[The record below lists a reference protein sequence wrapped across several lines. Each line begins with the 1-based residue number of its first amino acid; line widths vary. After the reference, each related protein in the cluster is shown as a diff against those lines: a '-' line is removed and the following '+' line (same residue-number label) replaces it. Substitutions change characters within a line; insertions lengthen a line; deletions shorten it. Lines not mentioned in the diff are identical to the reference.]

1 MQHNVICVVL
11 QEKNY
16 IRKEPEFILLRV
28 NRLLIFKRMVKR
40 NTEVKKLCFFLINI
54 FTELYGTDAPSILL

>member
-16 IRKEPEFILLRV
+16 IRKEPEFILLRG

-40 NTEVKKLCFFLINI
+40 NTEVKKTVFL
-54 FTELYGTDAPSILL
+54 FD